1 MTLVELQDIL
11 GRRIEITLR
20 EDLTPEDRQIANE
33 QSQLV
38 VGIALHKV
46 HHKVLLRSIET
57 AVVEHGSFPRYF
69 VLCQNGSM
77 SEVCIRIRPRRAGQ
91 QRESQPVVVG

>member
-38 VGIALHKV
+38 VGIAKQMINNGDLI
-46 HHKVLLRSIET
+46 LRTEKLAAQTKSLTKSHAMRLIT
-57 AVVEHGSFPRYF
+57 G
-69 VLCQNGSM
+69 
-77 SEVCIRIRPRRAGQ
+77 
-91 QRESQPVVVG
+91 